1 MFAYDCFAAIAAI
14 PILLLEICALVMELQ

>member
-1 MFAYDCFAAIAAI
+1 MFVYDCFTAIADI